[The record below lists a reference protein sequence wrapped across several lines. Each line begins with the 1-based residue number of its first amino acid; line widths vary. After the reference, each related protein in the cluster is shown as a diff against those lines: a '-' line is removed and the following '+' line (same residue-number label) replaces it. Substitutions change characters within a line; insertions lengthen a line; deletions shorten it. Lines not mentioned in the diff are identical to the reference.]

1 MDRVVV
7 DAIHYDQ
14 LQQHGGHPGVSD
26 ENALESA
33 LARPRN
39 KFTYEPDSDLA
50 TVAAAYA
57 FGLVTNHG
65 YNDGN
70 KRVAFL
76 TTYVFLGLNG
86 WELTASETEVVTVML
101 AAAGSSMSEA
111 ELADWIRSHVVESDD
126 PAPLPD
132 TAKTK

>member
-1 MDRVVV
+1 MQEPIWVDRVII

-14 LQQHGGHPGVSD
+14 LQQHGGHPGLSD

-39 KFTYEPDSDLA
+39 KLSYAPDSDLA
-50 TVAAAYA
+50 TLAAAYA

-65 YNDGN
+65 YRDGN

-76 TTYVFLGLNG
+76 AAYVFLGLNG
-86 WELTASETEVVTVML
+86 WDLIASETEVVAVTVAL
-101 AAAGSSMSEA
+101 AAGEMSEA
-111 ELADWIRSHVVESDD
+111 EFAEWIRSNVIEAS
-126 PAPLPD
+126 
-132 TAKTK
+132 